1 MGRKYC
7 RGWTRK
13 SVRFAITLNLAA
25 VLLNG
30 CASDHIHS
38 AKVPPPPSP
47 HSIVG
52 EFETL
57 EGVTARD
64 LLPPELFEG
73 EDYQILNEV
82 TPHGLT
88 YRFTIDSPYGRF
100 QPSGEDMLRIRLRE
114 ILALKE
120 AQDIS
125 QPAAFGLG
133 IAHTV
138 LSPLKFVWD
147 LITDPKETTLGVPK
161 GMWRTMTRIAEMVV
175 GERGEFEESEGEE
188 LVGFSMVRRSVA
200 DYLGIDSYSSND
212 RLQTAIEKV
221 ALAGYAG
228 GMGSRLAMMP
238 ITGPAGFAL
247 MGTSF
252 GATMND
258 MLRQNAPEDLRRMNR
273 ELLEEIKVD
282 ENLIEKFLSHP
293 WYSPRHET
301 ILVQAL
307 VAMEGARNRE
317 GFIRVA
323 LHADSEEEALFFQRL
338 AEMMVNYHHTVV
350 PLDTLII
357 IEDRLI
363 LGYTDDAALVATV
376 PVFRLPWT
384 RDVALAAEAVLQE
397 ASSQGR
403 VGRLELWLTGEA
415 TSRAR
420 MELESRGFMIHEGA
434 FLRLL
439 GPLMEE
445 ASGHNGRGVSRY

>member
-1 MGRKYC
+1 MICTYSTE
-7 RGWTRK
+7 WTRVGF
-13 SVRFAITLNLAA
+13 SLAFI
-25 VLLNG
+25 LGLSSLFIPG
-30 CASDHIHS
+30 CASRTVDTTES
-38 AKVPPPPSP
+38 APFPSIQAP
-47 HSIVG
+47 SG

-73 EDYQILNEV
+73 EDYQILDEV
-82 TPHGLT
+82 RPNGLT
-88 YRFTIDSPYGRF
+88 YRFTIDSPFGRF
-100 QPSGEDMLRIRLRE
+100 EPYGEDMLQIRLRE

-120 AQDIS
+120 VQDIS
-125 QPAAFGLG
+125 QPTAFGLG
-133 IAHTV
+133 VTYTV

-147 LITDPKETTLGVPK
+147 LITDPKETTMGVPK

-188 LVGFSMVRRSVA
+188 LVGYSMVKRSVA

-212 RLQTAIEKV
+212 TLQNAIKKV

-228 GMGSRLAMMP
+228 GMSSRLAMMP

-252 GATMND
+252 GATMNE
-258 MLRQNAPEDLRRMNR
+258 MFRQNAPEDLRRMNR
-273 ELLEEIKVD
+273 ELLEQMKVD
-282 ENLIEKFLSHP
+282 EALIEKFLSHP

-301 ILVQAL
+301 NLVQAL
-307 VAMEGARNRE
+307 VEMEGAKNRE

-323 LHADSEEEALFFQRL
+323 LGAKREEEALFFQRL
-338 AEMMVNYHHTVV
+338 AEMMVNYHHKVV
-350 PLDTLII
+350 PIDKLVII
-357 IEDRLI
+357 GDRLI
-363 LGYTDDAALVATV
+363 LGYTDDRALVATV

-384 RDVALAAEAVLQE
+384 RDVAQAAEAVLEE

-403 VGRLELWLTGEA
+403 VRRLEIWLTGEL
-415 TSRAR
+415 TPRAR
-420 MELESRGFMIHEGA
+420 KELESRGFMVHEGA

-439 GPLMEE
+439 GPPVEDD
-445 ASGHNGRGVSRY
+445 SGNT